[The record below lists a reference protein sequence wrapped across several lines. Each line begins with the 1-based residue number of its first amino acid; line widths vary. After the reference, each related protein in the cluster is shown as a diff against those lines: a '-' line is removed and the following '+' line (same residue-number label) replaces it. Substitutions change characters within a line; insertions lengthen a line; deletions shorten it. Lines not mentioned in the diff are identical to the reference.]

1 MNIQRMKGR
10 FFLNLKNEN
19 LLVRLRGSIE
29 VKKEIILFE
38 HKNQTK
44 RTKIVCQHQVDFHF
58 QSVLGMYKT
67 QKMIFRS
74 LY

>member
-1 MNIQRMKGR
+1 MFTIC
-10 FFLNLKNEN
+10 NLGEN
-19 LLVRLRGSIE
+19 GNNKKE
-29 VKKEIILFE
+29 KKEIILFE

-44 RTKIVCQHQVDFHF
+44 RTKIVCQHQADFHF
-58 QSVLGMYKT
+58 QSVLAMYKT